1 MDPTLYKARN
11 MYLVRSRH
19 YDVGKALGFGNG
31 GWNGSAATIE
41 AMKAFG
47 YGTATPDPRLELT
60 YYTGRVVVNGQE
72 VINSETGN
80 LWNIYQWQS
89 SFNSIR
95 VILA

>member
-1 MDPTLYKARN
+1 MDPTLYKAHN

-60 YYTGRVVVNGQE
+60 YYTGQ
-72 VINSETGN
+72 
-80 LWNIYQWQS
+80 L
-89 SFNSIR
+89 
-95 VILA
+95 L

>member
-1 MDPTLYKARN
+1 

-47 YGTATPDPRLELT
+47 YGTATPDHSFGINLL
-60 YYTGRVVVNGQE
+60 YRVG
-72 VINSETGN
+72 
-80 LWNIYQWQS
+80 L
-89 SFNSIR
+89 
-95 VILA
+95 L